1 LRTALDPAAGT
12 PSEKGRITSAIYEAG
27 FGSSSRAYAMVNDQ
41 LGMTPS
47 AFRSGGAGEEI
58 RYGTATTRLGV
69 LLVARTSRGVCAIEF
84 GDDAAAVRTRLADRF
99 SRAGI
104 IEDQRTADAALQI
117 VARYIDEA
125 NDVRLPRLPLDI
137 VGTAFQ
143 RRVWE
148 ALMKIPVGETST
160 YAELATKI
168 GHPRAVRA
176 VAAACAANPVAVA
189 VPCHRAVRSDGAL
202 GGYRWGLARNAIFSS
217 ARPLLRGAAVKTRP
231 PGRRCAVPGLFRRES
246 KTSSGSAS
254 DPLRSSHD

>member
-1 LRTALDPAAGT
+1 
-12 PSEKGRITSAIYEAG
+12 
-27 FGSSSRAYAMVNDQ
+27 MVNDQ

-202 GGYRWGLARNAIFSS
+202 GGYRWGLARKRDLLERETALARRGREDEATRETMRSPGPLPTGKQDEQRIGKRSAAIKS
-217 ARPLLRGAAVKTRP
+217 
-231 PGRRCAVPGLFRRES
+231 
-246 KTSSGSAS
+246 
-254 DPLRSSHD
+254 